1 MTQESEAEAGITTCE
16 ITNYM
21 FFFSFT
27 SHMYVSQLLTRMKP
41 GKKGFELALHHL
53 KKRRILPLTWKM
65 MLLYTYI

>member
-21 FFFSFT
+21 FFFPFT

-41 GKKGFELALHHL
+41 GKKGFELALHYL
-53 KKRRILPLTWKM
+53 KKRRVLPLTWKM
-65 MLLYTYI
+65 LLLYTYI